1 MSKIGDSI
9 LVLGSLGLMLILAWL
24 IFFSEKGLVAL
35 ELSAQKKQEVALQ
48 NHVIQEQNRV
58 LSGEIERLRSDLEY
72 ICDMAR
78 YDLGMV
84 APDEI
89 IYKP

>member
-1 MSKIGDSI
+1 MSKVIDSVLVIVSLGLI
-9 LVLGSLGLMLILAWL
+9 LVLAWF
-24 IFFSEKGLVAL
+24 IFFSEKGLMAL
-35 ELSAQKKQEVALQ
+35 ELSDQKKQEIALQ
-48 NHVIQEQNRV
+48 NQVLQEQNRI
-58 LSGEIERLRSDLEY
+58 LSGEIERLRSDLDY
-72 ICDMAR
+72 ICDVAR